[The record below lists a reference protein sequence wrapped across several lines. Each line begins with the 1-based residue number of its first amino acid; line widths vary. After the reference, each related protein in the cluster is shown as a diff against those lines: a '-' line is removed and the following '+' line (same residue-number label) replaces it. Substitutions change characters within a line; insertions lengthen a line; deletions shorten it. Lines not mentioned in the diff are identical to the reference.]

1 MDKIESIDRQPI
13 LNVIELT
20 VAGAGK
26 GVNSDF
32 VWQVGREY
40 GIGRG
45 RRVKCSSIRHDANS
59 YFFNGQ
65 SRWTVYVE
73 LENGEECA
81 YVHYENAEL
90 HIKCDIPKII

>member
-1 MDKIESIDRQPI
+1 MDKIESLDRQPI
-13 LNVIELT
+13 LNVIELI
-20 VAGAGK
+20 VAGGGK

-40 GIGRG
+40 SIGNG
-45 RRVKCSSIRHDANS
+45 RRARCSSIRHDTNS

-73 LENGEECA
+73 NENGDECA
-81 YVHYENAEL
+81 FVHYENAEL
-90 HIKCDIPKII
+90 HIKCDVPKII